1 MLDLLDLDISL
12 FTTGCTHV
20 MCVRARACVSACVCV
35 RACVRACARARAH
48 VRE

>member
-20 MCVRARACVSACVCV
+20 MCVRA
-35 RACVRACARARAH
+35 CVRACACMRA
-48 VRE
+48 